1 MKQKPIIC
9 SEAGLNGMLSFLQ
22 NNTWCIARPSTEET
36 VLQNNIDFAC
46 SNGVDCSVLAPGQ
59 RCSLPNTRLNH
70 ASVVMNLY
78 YSANGRQPHTCSFG
92 NSGLITIVQVD
103 QVIELTYFRANL
115 PTLEHHT

>member
-1 MKQKPIIC
+1 MASRVTMTLLAILLLIFFSTYGPFVK
-9 SEAGLNGMLSFLQ
+9 AVNGQ

-78 YSANGRQPHTCSFG
+78 YSANGRQPYTCSFG
-92 NSGLITIVQVD
+92 NSGLITIVDPSYGSCV
-103 QVIELTYFRANL
+103 F
-115 PTLEHHT
+115 P